1 MKTPTEV
8 FRTPLNAKPR
18 LSDFELS
25 SKACYVHA
33 LAISQRLSTKG
44 SHMESLIP
52 IIIQLV
58 VGAIGGNAAGKAMPD
73 KSLGTTGNT
82 IAGAIGGFGGGWI
95 LDMILGG
102 APAVDAAAG
111 AAASGLDIGAIIQD
125 VAGGGIGG
133 AVLTIVVALIKGAMN
148 KS

>member
-1 MKTPTEV
+1 MDIT
-8 FRTPLNAKPR
+8 
-18 LSDFELS
+18 
-25 SKACYVHA
+25 
-33 LAISQRLSTKG
+33 
-44 SHMESLIP
+44 SL
-52 IIIQLV
+52 IIQLII
-58 VGAIGGNAAGKAMPD
+58 GAVGGNAAGKALPD

-82 IAGAIGGFGGGWI
+82 ITGAIGGVGGGWI

-102 APAVDAAAG
+102 GAVATDAAAG

-148 KS
+148 K